1 MHGSDHV
8 LPADG
13 ALVHAL
19 AALGAGDHVAAL
31 QQNAVNGRVHA
42 DLTQVLLQA
51 GRHCSPVL
59 VFSAAHQVLG
69 ASSVRGAA

>member
-19 AALGAGDHVAAL
+19 AALGAGDHVATL